1 MDFKYSN
8 KCGCGGDLRV
18 CNEAT
23 RLVSGVPERVVKIE
37 YHSFFI
43 ECCDCGNSTR
53 LHESF
58 DAAVAAWERGFGIS
72 NSNA

>member
-1 MDFKYSN
+1 MDFKYLN
-8 KCGCGGDLRV
+8 KCGCGGALRV
-18 CNEAT
+18 GNEIT
-23 RLVSGVPERVVKIE
+23 EVVRGIPAQVIKIE

-58 DAAVAAWERGFGIS
+58 DAAVSAWERGFGIH
-72 NSNA
+72 NS